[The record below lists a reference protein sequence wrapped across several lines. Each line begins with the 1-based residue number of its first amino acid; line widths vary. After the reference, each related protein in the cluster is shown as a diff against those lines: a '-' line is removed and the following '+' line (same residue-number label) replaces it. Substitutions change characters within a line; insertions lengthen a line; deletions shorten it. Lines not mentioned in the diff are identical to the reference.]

1 MIAPLVRAPLTV
13 DAAAAL
19 AATLKAL
26 ADPVR
31 LRLLSAVASRANGEA
46 TAPNTRLR
54 SSAPVDTNVVVAA
67 QRALSR
73 YGYDPGPADGMF
85 NPSTRD
91 AVLQFQSARGMKSTG
106 ELDSQTLAALGI
118 AR

>member
-1 MIAPLVRAPLTV
+1 MKSSQTLVKVGA
-13 DAAAAL
+13 
-19 AATLKAL
+19 
-26 ADPVR
+26 
-31 LRLLSAVASRANGEA
+31 LSALVLIGGCAQWGTGVVPPSRANGEA

-54 SSAPVDTNVVVAA
+54 SSAPVDTNVVTAA

-73 YGYDPGPADGMF
+73 YGYDPGPADGAF
-85 NPSTRD
+85 NSSTKD
-91 AVLQFQSARGMKSTG
+91 AVLQFQQARGMRQTG

>member
-1 MIAPLVRAPLTV
+1 MKTSHTLVKAG
-13 DAAAAL
+13 AL
-19 AATLKAL
+19 SMVVLIGGCPAWGTGVV
-26 ADPVR
+26 PP
-31 LRLLSAVASRANGEA
+31 SRANGEA

-67 QRALSR
+67 QRALPR
-73 YGYDPGPADGMF
+73 YGYDPGPADGLF

-91 AVLQFQSARGMKSTG
+91 AVLQFQSPRGIRSTG
-106 ELDSQTLAALGI
+106 ELDSQTLAGLGI